1 MSDDD
6 WKRATYALSPAIA
19 YREIE
24 GELLVLT
31 PDDDVLYTVNGSG
44 RIAWD
49 LLADGV
55 TGETLV
61 AALARSYGVSAARVE
76 PDVCAFLDELVQ
88 REIVTRSA

>member
-1 MSDDD
+1 MHDDD
-6 WKRATYALSPAIA
+6 WKRATYALSGAIA

-49 LLADGV
+49 LLAQGV
-55 TGETLV
+55 TGATLA
-61 AALARSYGVSAARVE
+61 AALASSYGVAEARVAD
-76 PDVCAFLDELVQ
+76 DVRVFLDELVQ

>member
-1 MSDDD
+1 LSDD
-6 WKRATYALSPAIA
+6 WKRATYALSGAIA

-49 LLADGV
+49 LLAKGASGGAV
-55 TGETLV
+55 T
-61 AALARSYGVSAARVE
+61 AALASSYGVSEATVAE
-76 PDVCAFLDELVQ
+76 DVRAFLEELVR